1 MESTNVSD
9 EVLNLMPGAVALFR
23 ADESIFCANEA
34 MQDLYDCQSQREFF
48 ELTGASF
55 RGMVLPEHYESIAM
69 MVEKAMQHGS
79 ALQGGPA
86 GQLLVSFLL
95 HLHEDGPVP
104 FGRGFDTPCLPPR
117 RMALVALARR
127 CLRAL
132 SRGGARCPDESHGQA
147 PLFFPRCRS
156 ARTLTAL
163 KASTAGTR
171 WRTSI

>member
-79 ALQGGPA
+79 ALQGACRSVTRIFPSA
-86 GQLLVSFLL
+86 S
-95 HLHEDGPVP
+95 
-104 FGRGFDTPCLPPR
+104 
-117 RMALVALARR
+117 ARR
-127 CLRAL
+127 RA
-132 SRGGARCPDESHGQA
+132 G
-147 PLFFPRCRS
+147 S
-156 ARTLTAL
+156 ARSRVPYAVSATTAE
-163 KASTAGTR
+163 KKCFTVMD
-171 WRTSI
+171 

>member
-79 ALQGGPA
+79 ALQGGLP
-86 GQLLVSFLL
+86 VSY
-95 HLHEDGPVP
+95 
-104 FGRGFDTPCLPPR
+104 
-117 RMALVALARR
+117 
-127 CLRAL
+127 
-132 SRGGARCPDESHGQA
+132 S
-147 PLFFPRCRS
+147 
-156 ARTLTAL
+156 
-163 KASTAGTR
+163 
-171 WRTSI
+171 

>member
-79 ALQGGPA
+79 ALQGGACRSVTRIFPSA
-86 GQLLVSFLL
+86 S
-95 HLHEDGPVP
+95 
-104 FGRGFDTPCLPPR
+104 
-117 RMALVALARR
+117 ARR
-127 CLRAL
+127 RA
-132 SRGGARCPDESHGQA
+132 G
-147 PLFFPRCRS
+147 S
-156 ARTLTAL
+156 ARSRVRYAVSATA
-163 KASTAGTR
+163 AYGSGRSCSSMSTRAFSR
-171 WRTSI
+171 WSAMP

>member
-34 MQDLYDCQSQREFF
+34 MQDMYDCQSQREFF

-79 ALQGGPA
+79 ALQGGLPVSYSYLSFCICTKT
-86 GQLLVSFLL
+86 GRFRSVEGSIRRVCHRGVWLWSLLLVDVYARFLAVERDAL
-95 HLHEDGPVP
+95 TNLM
-104 FGRGFDTPCLPPR
+104 GR
-117 RMALVALARR
+117 
-127 CLRAL
+127 
-132 SRGGARCPDESHGQA
+132 H
-147 PLFFPRCRS
+147 LFFPRCRS
-156 ARTLTAL
+156 ARKLTAL

>member
-55 RGMVLPEHYESIAM
+55 RGRALPQHYESTAM
-69 MVEKAMQHGS
+69 LVEKAMQHGR
-79 ALQGGPA
+79 APQGGP
-86 GQLLVSFLL
+86 L
-95 HLHEDGPVP
+95 
-104 FGRGFDTPCLPPR
+104 GRGFVTPCLPPR

-156 ARTLTAL
+156 ARKLTAL
-163 KASTAGTR
+163 KASTAGTS

>member
-79 ALQGGPA
+79 ALQGGLPVSYSYLSFCICTKT
-86 GQLLVSFLL
+86 GRFRSVEGSIRSLLLVDVYARFLAVERDAL
-95 HLHEDGPVP
+95 TNLMGRHLFFFQGV
-104 FGRGFDTPCLPPR
+104 
-117 RMALVALARR
+117 
-127 CLRAL
+127 
-132 SRGGARCPDESHGQA
+132 GARGS
-147 PLFFPRCRS
+147 
-156 ARTLTAL
+156 
-163 KASTAGTR
+163 
-171 WRTSI
+171 